1 MAKSGASKAAAKEA
15 ASKDEEALLAEEQA
29 ADEQLLEDLLEDT
42 HRILKQAV
50 DRAGPKRVSRA
61 LDVSLSL
68 VYKWTQPPRTK
79 KNPSASGARNPL
91 DKLVTIFHLSEDIE
105 LIQFL
110 CRIARGY
117 YTSNPQL
124 EGKVGSSFVTA
135 TVSALNDFADLMHM
149 AEKSLT
155 DDGQIDEDEA
165 KKLRKHWDRLKG
177 RLEHF
182 IVGCEEGAYD
192 LNRDRP
198 SDEE

>member
-1 MAKSGASKAAAKEA
+1 MAKSGANKQVAG
-15 ASKDEEALLAEEQA
+15 DEALLAEEQA
-29 ADEQLLEDLLEDT
+29 ADEQVLEDLLEDT

-79 KNPSASGARNPL
+79 KNPGASGARNPL
-91 DKLVTIFHLSEDIE
+91 DKLVTIFHLSDDIE

-117 YTSNPQL
+117 YTTNPSL
-124 EGKVGSSFVTA
+124 GGKVGHSFVTA
-135 TVSALNDFADLMHM
+135 TVTALNDFADLMQL

-155 DDGQIDEDEA
+155 DDGEIDESEA
-165 KKLRKHWDRLKG
+165 KKLRKNWDRLKG

-182 IVGCEEGAYD
+182 IVGCEEGAYN
-192 LNRDRP
+192 LNRDKP